1 MAKTRV
7 KCYKGCIIWR
17 SDKYSNFPYLVEHT
31 CYGNV
36 YVKSVSDAETVIDDC
51 ISNEDWVFCQC
62 GNSLIDQPVS
72 VTYENG
78 NPASGISVSAS
89 PNFSSSHCSRSG
101 TTDANGECSL
111 SDLVSGKSYD
121 ISISPPANFTCDP
134 SCTQTVNA
142 SSSTVSFV
150 LKFRYK
156 LSLSL
161 PAPPSLSLLLQSLR
175 RELSPIALSALPS
188 ISPSRLENLL
198 VFLFRSLSALPSL
211 SVSELKNLI
220 VPLSLP
226 LPPPPSLSLSE
237 LKFISR
243 ELATLLFEDFPELAV
258 SILLFTFPR
267 QPLSDA
273 IVVENMNALAEASFE
288 HHRRAQFSNF
298 NAPPFICLICG
309 ETFNTIDDY
318 ISHLIQHVTAYEEG
332 HEEEST

>member
-1 MAKTRV
+1 MAQV
-7 KCYKGCIIWR
+7 KCYKGAIIRR
-17 SDKYSNFPYLVEHT
+17 SDKYPNFPYLVELT

-36 YVKSVSDAETVIDDC
+36 YVKSVSDAKSVINDC
-51 ISNEDWVFCQC
+51 ISNYSWVFCQC

-72 VTYENG
+72 ITYENG
-78 NPASGISVSAS
+78 NPAPGISVSAS
-89 PNFSSSHCSRSG
+89 PNFSSSHCSRSC
-101 TTDANGECSL
+101 TTDADGKCSL

-121 ISISPPANFTCDP
+121 ISISPPANFICDP

-142 SSSTVSFV
+142 SSSIVSFV

-161 PAPPSLSLLLQSLR
+161 PALPLLSLLLQSPR
-175 RELSPIALSALPS
+175 RELSPIALSAFPS
-188 ISPSRLENLL
+188 ISLSRLEN
-198 VFLFRSLSALPSL
+198 F
-211 SVSELKNLI
+211 I
-220 VPLSLP
+220 VPLSFS
-226 LPPPPSLSLSE
+226 LPPPPTLSLSE
-237 LKFISR
+237 LKLISR
-243 ELATLLFEDFPELAV
+243 ELAFFSLEDLPKLAV
-258 SILLFTFPR
+258 SVLLFTFPR